1 MKELQE
7 KFELKG
13 LPWSEFHMLLWRN
26 DFRLFVFDPTPQGK
40 VINEYYL
47 KHNKIALENALI
59 ELNYMV

>member
-1 MKELQE
+1 MKELTE

-26 DFRLFVFDPTPQGK
+26 DYLFWIFDPTPQGK
-40 VINEYYL
+40 AINNYYL
-47 KHNKIALENALI
+47 EHNEIALENALI

>member
-26 DFRLFVFDPTPQGK
+26 DFRLFVFDPTPQGR

-47 KHNKIALENALI
+47 EHNKLA
-59 ELNYMV
+59 